1 MSTTYYATDSTDIAP
16 QTLLRR
22 ADFVD
27 EVFVDGKW
35 QPTKAI
41 VDYMFGHND
50 NIDPI
55 SEAKARKVAPSA
67 FSSRN

>member
-1 MSTTYYATDSTDIAP
+1 MSTTYYVTDSADIAP

-22 ADFVD
+22 ADFID

-35 QPTKAI
+35 WPTKDI

-55 SEAKARKVAPSA
+55 SEAEARRIAPQA
-67 FSSRN
+67 FTSRR